1 MRQIKN
7 ALALLLTMGPAMAQD
22 IGIQFDQMQPC
33 TRWTT
38 ENIDDQSRREETYL
52 GREGDFYITEYI
64 GTKPSGEQRFVFK
77 RYYDTQGRL
86 VRAERD
92 GAAMTVLPFSCRYAV
107 GKCTHNS
114 KVPYVYGPSNDRF
127 SEKTLHH
134 ENRLEGRVFYF
145 GTVLSNGS
153 VREYPFEL
161 GKYNLRVGQEYE
173 NNLGQKRGFKLVE
186 IVEP

>member
-1 MRQIKN
+1 MFN
-7 ALALLLTMGPAMAQD
+7 TPNLAELLVGQSDFISTLLRKFSSYSASVRVAAKR
-22 IGIQFDQMQPC
+22 IEVVSVSFD
-33 TRWTT
+33 
-38 ENIDDQSRREETYL
+38 
-52 GREGDFYITEYI
+52 
-64 GTKPSGEQRFVFK
+64 GEQRFVFK

-92 GAAMTVLPFSCRYAV
+92 GAAMTVLPFSCRYTV
-107 GKCTHNS
+107 GKCTHDS
-114 KVPYVYGPSNDRF
+114 KVPYVYAPSNDRF

-134 ENRLEGRVFYF
+134 VNRLEGRVFYF

-173 NNLGQKRGFKLVE
+173 NFLGQKPGFKLVE